1 MNKRK
6 VGGFY
11 EEQAALFLESQGL
24 FIKERNY
31 RCRLG
36 EVDLIARDGECLVF
50 VEVKY
55 RFSMK
60 AGNAWEAV
68 DKKKQKNIS
77 KVAAQY
83 LAIHFH
89 TLDIACRFDVVGFEK
104 DKPFW
109 IKNAFDFCV

>member
-1 MNKRK
+1 M
-6 VGGFY
+6 
-11 EEQAALFLESQGL
+11 FLESQGL

-31 RCRLG
+31 PLQAGRGRSYCQRRG
-36 EVDLIARDGECLVF
+36 MPCLCGSEIPF
-50 VEVKY
+50 FHES
-55 RFSMK
+55 R
-60 AGNAWEAV
+60 NAWEAV
-68 DKKKQKNIS
+68 DKKKQKIIS